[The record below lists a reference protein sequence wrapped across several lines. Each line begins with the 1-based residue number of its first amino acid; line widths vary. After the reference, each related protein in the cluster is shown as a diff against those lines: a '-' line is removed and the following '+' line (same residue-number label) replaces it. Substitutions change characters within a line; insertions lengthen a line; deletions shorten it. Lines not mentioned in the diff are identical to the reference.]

1 LSDLTWADVKS
12 TGPNSILLRFKSPK
26 SGEPEGEFV
35 DLFSFQ
41 GYNCCPVLALQNLW
55 VKQHSVGQ
63 ADAAL
68 PVFRFPN
75 GTNLTTAGFNKILAR
90 LLSDLCTPG
99 VNTISCHS
107 FRPGIPSTL
116 SLFPDLATSDHIKG
130 WGRWKSE
137 CYTLYTRLQLGQH
150 EQIFAKIA
158 AAFQSC
164 HPQPPSRV

>member
-1 LSDLTWADVKS
+1 MKS

-26 SGEPEGEFV
+26 SGKPEGEFV
-35 DLFSFQ
+35 NLFSFP
-41 GYNCCPVLALQNLW
+41 GYNCCPVLALRNLW
-55 VKQHSVGQ
+55 AKQHSVGQ
-63 ADAAL
+63 ASAAL
-68 PVFRFPN
+68 QVFRFPN
-75 GTNLTTAGFNKILAR
+75 GTNLTTARFNKILAR

-116 SLFPDLATSDHIKG
+116 SLFLDLATSDHIKG

-137 CYTLYTRLQLGQH
+137 CYTLYTRLQLFQR

-158 AAFQSC
+158 LALQSC
-164 HPQPPSRV
+164 HPPPTPRV